1 MVSGP
6 ARKQGRGGWRGVL
19 RCARAIAVGA
29 SGALLAACATT
40 TGDWADQLDGRA
52 RIANLGEYVDCV
64 IVAHSATLEKVLF
77 TCTPGVVVIVSTDTG
92 ARTVLKLSMMPEQ
105 PFVHRDGKDELL
117 YFPGGGD
124 APAIREI
131 DLGAGTVFDRPMIV
145 PQGFHLMSVYLNPRD
160 RCLVASLVA
169 QGPWPQSGVLRAYDY
184 DPRGRTP
191 VRLDAPGVIEV
202 SQGKNPRNTGAP
214 NIGGLI
220 CVRDKAERMTLLL
233 TQFEQDDRPGAIG
246 TRITRV
252 TATEQRVIHRASELL
267 QFFQPKLAPYVYARN
282 GIFPGMLKIDV
293 DTGAVTTIGDK
304 VDGAW
309 EDFDPQT
316 GLGMVSSKAD
326 KGHYRICLA
335 DLNGCRR
342 SVWANTQLF
351 TGSVS
356 NGWLGDGFIAMSSNA
371 IYLEPFP
378 AQGPPGRRVWHYW
391 FETPDADSPP
401 QP

>member
-1 MVSGP
+1 M
-6 ARKQGRGGWRGVL
+6 A
-19 RCARAIAVGA
+19 AAMTT
-29 SGALLAACATT
+29 ALLTACATT
-40 TGDWADQLDGRA
+40 TVDWADELDGRA
-52 RIANLGEYVDCV
+52 RIVNLGEYVDCV
-64 IVAHSATLEKVLF
+64 AIAHSAALEKVLF

-131 DLGAGTVFDRPMIV
+131 DLVAGTVFDRPMIV
-145 PQGFHLMSVYLNPRD
+145 PQGHRLMSVYLNPRD
-160 RCLVASLVA
+160 RCMVASLA
-169 QGPWPQSGVLRAYDY
+169 TTGPWPWTGVLKAYDY

-202 SQGKNPRNTGAP
+202 SQGINPRNTGSP
-214 NIGGLI
+214 NVGGLI
-220 CVRDKAERMTLLL
+220 CVRDKTERMTLLL

-252 TATEQRVIHRASELL
+252 TTAERRVIHRSAEIL

-282 GIFPGMLKIDV
+282 DILPGMLRIDV
-293 DTGAVTTIGDK
+293 DTGEVTTIGDK
-304 VDGAW
+304 VDGVW

-326 KGHYRICLA
+326 RGNYRICLA

-342 SVWANTQLF
+342 SVWANTRLSA
-351 TGSVS
+351 GSVS

-371 IYLEPFP
+371 IYLDPFP

-391 FETPDADSPP
+391 FETPGPERRP
-401 QP
+401 QL